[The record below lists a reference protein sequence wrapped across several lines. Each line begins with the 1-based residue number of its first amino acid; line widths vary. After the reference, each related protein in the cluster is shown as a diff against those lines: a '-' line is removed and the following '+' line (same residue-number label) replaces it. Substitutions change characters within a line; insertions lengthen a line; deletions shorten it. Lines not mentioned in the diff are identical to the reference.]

1 MTRVGVS
8 AVVVVHHHR
17 LLGRCVD
24 PIGDGNFS
32 RFSLGERIK
41 YVVVMLT
48 NQAREV
54 EKLPLP
60 LSVFTRRALSLSLAL
75 CTKLVPC
82 FNVVSEWLKFMT
94 NIFRLNFGGIFE
106 RASLKYKRL
115 HYILAPFFLSPYPMP
130 SEHSLNIHARPEF
143 VYVFQLL
150 LSS

>member
-1 MTRVGVS
+1 M
-8 AVVVVHHHR
+8 
-17 LLGRCVD
+17 D

-48 NQAREV
+48 NQARDV

-60 LSVFTRRALSLSLAL
+60 LSVVTRRALSLSLAL

-94 NIFRLNFGGIFE
+94 NIFRLHFGGIF
-106 RASLKYKRL
+106 ASFLKIQTSTL
-115 HYILAPFFLSPYPMP
+115 HISSFLSFALPDA
-130 SEHSLNIHARPEF
+130 L
-143 VYVFQLL
+143 
-150 LSS
+150 

>member
-32 RFSLGERIK
+32 RLSLGERIK

-48 NQAREV
+48 NQARDV

-60 LSVFTRRALSLSLAL
+60 LSVVTRRALSLSLAL

-106 RASLKYKRL
+106 RGIFLKNTNV
-115 HYILAPFFLSPYPMP
+115 YITY
-130 SEHSLNIHARPEF
+130 
-143 VYVFQLL
+143 
-150 LSS
+150 

>member
-41 YVVVMLT
+41 YAVVMLT
-48 NQAREV
+48 NQARDV

-60 LSVFTRRALSLSLAL
+60 LSVVTRRALSLSLAL

-94 NIFRLNFGGIFE
+94 NIFRLNFGGI
-106 RASLKYKRL
+106 LKR
-115 HYILAPFFLSPYPMP
+115 HLS
-130 SEHSLNIHARPEF
+130 
-143 VYVFQLL
+143 
-150 LSS
+150 

>member
-1 MTRVGVS
+1 M
-8 AVVVVHHHR
+8 
-17 LLGRCVD
+17 D

-75 CTKLVPC
+75 CTKLVPY
-82 FNVVSEWLKFMT
+82 FSVFSEWLKFMT
-94 NIFRLNFGGIFE
+94 NIFRLSNFGGIF
-106 RASLKYKRL
+106 
-115 HYILAPFFLSPYPMP
+115 
-130 SEHSLNIHARPEF
+130 
-143 VYVFQLL
+143 
-150 LSS
+150 